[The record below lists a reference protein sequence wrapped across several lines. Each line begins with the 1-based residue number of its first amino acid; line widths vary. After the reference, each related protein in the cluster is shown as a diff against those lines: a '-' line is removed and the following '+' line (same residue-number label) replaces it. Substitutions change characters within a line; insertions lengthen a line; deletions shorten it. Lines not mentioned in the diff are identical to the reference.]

1 MFPLE
6 RKDKEP
12 QGLLACLRGQSKL
25 LRPTALDVDRWFKK
39 KRKEILPLIVY
50 KYKQFMVC

>member
-25 LRPTALDVDRWFKK
+25 LRPTALDIDRWFKK